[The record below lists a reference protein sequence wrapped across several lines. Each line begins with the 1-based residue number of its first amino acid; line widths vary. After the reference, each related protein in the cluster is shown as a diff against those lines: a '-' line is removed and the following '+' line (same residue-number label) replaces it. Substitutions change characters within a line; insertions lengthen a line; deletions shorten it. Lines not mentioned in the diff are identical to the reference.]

1 MSTFKVLVVGLLIA
15 VGSCDERA
23 TREPETFHLGQITQN
38 DVDVLLNQL
47 NSGDTIIVD
56 SGGGLSNA
64 ALLLAQRLSRNDI
77 DVQFE
82 GRCLSACAEF
92 LLVATDR
99 KTISS
104 DLIIGYHHNSHM
116 IADYVAEHMPTKLH
130 CHSKLLKGK
139 ERLYKARG
147 MKVSLWQQQAS
158 YIGIHRFRHV
168 GGPKE
173 CGKIT
178 FRTRRSW
185 WYPTRDQLREL
196 VGLDIST
203 PICNDDSNCV
213 RAFILNRYDKL
224 GWYMIGDEPF
234 LLRPKDARKTANFDL
249 Q

>member
-1 MSTFKVLVVGLLIA
+1 MMSL
-15 VGSCDERA
+15 GSCSDDH
-23 TREPETFHLGQITQN
+23 TGEPENHYLGQITQEN
-38 DVDVLLNQL
+38 VDALLDELQ
-47 NSGDTIIVD
+47 SGDTVIVN
-56 SGGGLSNA
+56 SGGGRSNA
-64 ALLLAQRLSRNDI
+64 ALALAQRLSKNDI
-77 DVQFE
+77 DVRFE

-92 LLVATDR
+92 LLVATDN
-99 KTISS
+99 KTISP
-104 DLIIGYHHNSHM
+104 DLVVGYHHNSHM
-116 IADYVAEHMPTKLH
+116 IADYVAENRPENLH
-130 CHSKLLKGK
+130 CHRKLLKGK

-147 MKVSLWQQQAS
+147 MKISMWKRQAEN
-158 YIGIHRFRHV
+158 IGIHRFRSV

-185 WYPTRDQLREL
+185 WYPTRDQLREF

-234 LLRPKDARKTANFDL
+234 LLRPKDARKKANFDL